1 MNDDRDDE
9 LAQLFAA
16 RERAADRQIFVARVS
31 GAVRQERRRQRAP
44 QLAMIAIG
52 LCSLIVAAPYL
63 TDIVL
68 TLVDSTV
75 VTTELVALRT
85 GPSA

>member
-16 RERAADRQIFVARVS
+16 RQPAADRRIFVARVS
-31 GAVRQERRRQRAP
+31 SAVRQERRRQRAP